1 MHKMLT
7 FRCGRKS
14 IIVNENIK
22 REHFHVPFFVFIA
35 CVQSSRV
42 CTGLCIKGS
51 QCYPS

>member
-22 REHFHVPFFVFIA
+22 REHFHVPFFVPM
-35 CVQSSRV
+35 CNRV
-42 CTGLCIKGS
+42 ESAQGCA
-51 QCYPS
+51 